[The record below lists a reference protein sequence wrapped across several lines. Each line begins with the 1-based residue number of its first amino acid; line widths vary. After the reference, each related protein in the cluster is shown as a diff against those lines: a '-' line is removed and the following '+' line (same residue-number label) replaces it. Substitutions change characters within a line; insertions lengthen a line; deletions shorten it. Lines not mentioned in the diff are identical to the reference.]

1 MTPLSIII
9 PTLNEAAAIGAT
21 LAALQPLRAAGYELI
36 VVDGGS
42 TDGTAQRAAAHV
54 DALLQ
59 APRGRARQM
68 NAGARAAHGAVLW
81 FLHADSLPPARA
93 GALIVDGL
101 ARSGR
106 DWGRFDVRLSGN
118 HPLLRVVEWFM
129 NLRSR
134 ITGIAT
140 GDQGVFVRR
149 EVFERLGGFPDIEL
163 MEDIALSRALK
174 RLGPPLCFDTPLF
187 TSSRRWE
194 RRGIV
199 RTILLMWSL
208 RLAYALGVSP
218 ARLQRWYW

>member
-1 MTPLSIII
+1 MTTLSIII
-9 PTLNEAAAIGAT
+9 PTLNEAAAVDAT

-42 TDGTAQRAAAHV
+42 VDGTAQWAAAHV

-68 NAGARAAHGAVLW
+68 NAGARAAQGAVLW
-81 FLHADSLPPARA
+81 FLHADSLPSAQA
-93 GALIVDGL
+93 GQLIVDGL

-106 DWGRFDVRLSGN
+106 DWGRLDVQLSGN
-118 HPLLRVVEWFM
+118 HPLLRVVERLM

-149 EVFERLGGFPDIEL
+149 DVFERLGGFPDIEL
-163 MEDIALSRALK
+163 MEDIALSRAVK
-174 RLGPPLCFDTPLF
+174 RVGPPLCLDTPLQS
-187 TSSRRWE
+187 SSRRWE
-194 RRGIV
+194 QRGIV

-218 ARLQRWYW
+218 TRLLRWYR

>member
-1 MTPLSIII
+1 MSPLSIIV
-9 PTLNEAAAIGAT
+9 PTLNEAAAVGAM

-42 TDGTAQRAAAHV
+42 VDGTQQQVAAHV
-54 DALLQ
+54 DLVLQ

-68 NAGARAAHGAVLW
+68 NAGARAAQGAVLW
-81 FLHADSLPPARA
+81 FLHADTLPPPQA
-93 GALIVDGL
+93 GKLILEGL
-101 ARSGR
+101 MRSGR
-106 DWGRFDVRLSGN
+106 DWGRFDVRLSGA
-118 HPLLRVVEWFM
+118 HTLLRVVERLM

-140 GDQGVFVRR
+140 GDQGMFVRR

-163 MEDIALSRALK
+163 MEDIALSRALN
-174 RLGPPLCFDTPLF
+174 RLGPPLCLDTPLQS
-187 TSSRRWE
+187 SSRRWE
-194 RRGIV
+194 QGGIV

-218 ARLQRWYW
+218 ARLMRWYR

>member
-1 MTPLSIII
+1 MTPLSIIV
-9 PTLNEAAAIGAT
+9 PTLNEAAAVGAM
-21 LAALQPLRAAGYELI
+21 LATLQPLRAAGYELI

-42 TDGTAQRAAAHV
+42 VDGTQQQVAAHV
-54 DALLQ
+54 DLVLQ

-68 NAGARAAHGAVLW
+68 NAGARAAQGAVLW
-81 FLHADSLPPARA
+81 FLHADTLPPPQA
-93 GALIVDGL
+93 GKLILEGL

-106 DWGRFDVRLSGN
+106 DWGRFDVRLSGA
-118 HPLLRVVEWFM
+118 HTLLRVVERLM

-140 GDQGVFVRR
+140 GDQGMFVRR

-163 MEDIALSRALK
+163 MEDVALSRALN
-174 RLGPPLCFDTPLF
+174 RLGPPLCLDTPLQS
-187 TSSRRWE
+187 SSRRWE
-194 RRGIV
+194 RRGIA

-218 ARLQRWYW
+218 ARLMRWYR

>member
-1 MTPLSIII
+1 MSPLSIIV
-9 PTLNEAAAIGAT
+9 PTLNEAAAVGAM

-42 TDGTAQRAAAHV
+42 VDGTQQQVAAHV
-54 DALLQ
+54 DLVLQ

-68 NAGARAAHGAVLW
+68 NAGARAAQGAVLW
-81 FLHADSLPPARA
+81 FLHADTLPPPQA
-93 GALIVDGL
+93 GKLILEGL

-106 DWGRFDVRLSGN
+106 DWGRFDVRLSGA
-118 HPLLRVVEWFM
+118 HALLRVVERLM

-140 GDQGVFVRR
+140 GDQGMFVRR

-163 MEDIALSRALK
+163 MEDIALSRALN
-174 RLGPPLCFDTPLF
+174 RLGPPLCLDTPLQS
-187 TSSRRWE
+187 SSRRWE
-194 RRGIV
+194 RRGIA

-218 ARLQRWYW
+218 ARLMRWYR